1 MDHSPSAVRA
11 HYAARAVVLLAF
23 AVYIADLARRDALIY
38 YLTPS
43 LASWVKLC
51 SLPMALMALF
61 LLLQTAGARREAL
74 CGCEHR
80 LPATPLRSA
89 LLYGWFALP
98 LLLGFLLPDRAL
110 GSAAAAR
117 KGIEL
122 SYAGAADVH
131 LSGDKEGNGRL
142 PFTSLADRLEGQDE
156 IVVEPALYSETV
168 SALQLYSD
176 RFEGNTVVITGF
188 MHRDPLRPADNAFAV
203 GRFLVHCCTADAL
216 PLGFPVYSET
226 PISLPPDTWIEIK
239 GRLELAPGGEGQ
251 TIRLRAESVKALT
264 PPSNPYIY
272 AAT

>member
-1 MDHSPSAVRA
+1 MDHSPRAVRA
-11 HYAARAVVLLAF
+11 HYTARAVILLAF
-23 AVYIADLARRDALIY
+23 AVYIADLARRDALVY

-43 LASWVKLC
+43 LADWVKLC
-51 SLPMALMALF
+51 PWPLALMALF
-61 LLLQTAGARREAL
+61 LLLQTAGSRREEL

-122 SYAGAADVH
+122 SYAKAADVH
-131 LSGDKEGNGRL
+131 LADHKEEDGRQ
-142 PFTSLADRLEGQDE
+142 PFAALAERLEGQNE
-156 IVVEPALYSETV
+156 IVVEPGLYAETV

-176 RFEGNTVVITGF
+176 RFEGNSVVITGF
-188 MHRDPLRPADNAFAV
+188 MHRDPLRPADNTFAV

-239 GRLELAPGGEGQ
+239 GRLETAPDGNGQ
-251 TIRLRAESVKALT
+251 MIRLRAESVKAVT
-264 PPSNPYIY
+264 PPSNPYVY